1 VRIPWRTIEF
11 KIPELDM
18 GRLAIIAT
26 IFALLGQPATTFD
39 LSADF
44 SLRENPHQAWLFG
57 YSETNSLAASQF
69 RIDQHVDDLKP
80 IGFWHPAVNSGP
92 GPGYYPYVA
101 FNSTEQTQYGSSNGW
116 AARAGEVAME
126 ASSAGQYSMV
136 RFTAPVT
143 GSYKVSARFAGIHFG
158 LSTTDV
164 HVMHNDSSLFDA
176 DIEGYGGDS
185 AFHKVE
191 GASPTA
197 AYIGEIDMKADDTL
211 TFAVG
216 YGKNKTNFGDTTG
229 LFAKVILI
237 KKQP

>member
-1 VRIPWRTIEF
+1 
-11 KIPELDM
+11 M
-18 GRLAIIAT
+18 GRLAIIVT
-26 IFALLGQPATTFD
+26 FFALLGQPATTFN

-44 SLRENPHQAWLFG
+44 SLHDNPHKAWQFG
-57 YSETNSLAASQF
+57 YSETNSLASNQF
-69 RIDQHVDDLKP
+69 RIDQHVDDLHP
-80 IGFWHPAVNSGP
+80 IGFWHPAVNNGP

-101 FNSTEQTQYGSSNGW
+101 FNSTQQTQYGSSNGW

-126 ASSAGQYSMV
+126 ASRAGQYSMV
-136 RFTAPVT
+136 RFTAPVA
-143 GSYKVSARFAGIHFG
+143 GPYKVSARFAGIHFG

-176 DIEGYGGDS
+176 DIEGYGGDP

-191 GASPTA
+191 GANPTA
-197 AYIGEIDMKADDTL
+197 AYSGDINMKAGDTL

-229 LFAKVILI
+229 LFAQVILI
-237 KKQP
+237 KNKQ